1 MGLLSFINKVG
12 GFASR
17 FAGRSGVIGS
27 IAGGISRAANLISTY
42 APKVINIGKTVM
54 GVAKTGLGIMQK
66 TGLLNKIDKK
76 GNFTKLAGKVG
87 LINNTSNQTDVQQTS
102 GGGN

>member
-1 MGLLSFINKVG
+1 MGILSWVNQVSN
-12 GFASR
+12 FASR
-17 FAGRSGVIGS
+17 FAGRTGKIGS
-27 IAGGISRAANLISTY
+27 MAAGISRVANLINTY

-66 TGLLNKIDKK
+66 TGILNRIDKK
-76 GNFTKLAGKVG
+76 GNFTKFAGKVG

-102 GGGN
+102 GGGH